1 MKSAVIKRSVI
12 INGHKTSVSLED
24 AFWNGLREIAQG
36 RRVTIQQMIGMID
49 ADRKQNNL
57 SSAIRL
63 FVLSVYQDQLA
74 LPRELDA
81 GVADGTWAVAARR

>member
-1 MKSAVIKRSVI
+1 MPTVNPPPIALTILRRGEVLR
-12 INGHKTSVSLED
+12 H
-24 AFWNGLREIAQG
+24 ALREIAQR

-63 FVLSVYQDQLA
+63 FVLSVYQDHLA
-74 LPRELDA
+74 PPRELDA
-81 GVADGTWAVAARR
+81 GVVDVAWPVAARR